1 MYVGFASSTILFF
14 STNKTEIFQRKENSQ
29 AQILCGKYILRS
41 IESRAV
47 PKIFSFIKGRIQ
59 NYHGLFY
66 EENLIIFKMCSISS
80 MIYHNVWQVAWCFL
94 LFLLTYGV
102 ALSAVKSIV
111 KEEVYHSSVFAH

>member
-1 MYVGFASSTILFF
+1 MYVGFASSTILFL

-59 NYHGLFY
+59 KT
-66 EENLIIFKMCSISS
+66 I
-80 MIYHNVWQVAWCFL
+80 
-94 LFLLTYGV
+94 T
-102 ALSAVKSIV
+102 
-111 KEEVYHSSVFAH
+111 VYFMKKI